1 MRPTMPCGVPVPVK
15 SATAM
20 LGQTRF
26 ALGPRHLS
34 APLAPF
40 SATTSYAPQTTSGFP
55 SPSKSTTA
63 GDEYQPVSQYG
74 PERQPPYCHMRT
86 GALTLAVVKLAV
98 TVVLAVRVRLH
109 GVVPE
114 QPPPLQPVNVDPLAG
129 VAVRIT
135 TVPLV

>member
-1 MRPTMPCGVPVPVK
+1 
-15 SATAM
+15 
-20 LGQTRF
+20 
-26 ALGPRHLS
+26 
-34 APLAPF
+34 
-40 SATTSYAPQTTSGFP
+40 
-55 SPSKSTTA
+55 
-63 GDEYQPVSQYG
+63 
-74 PERQPPYCHMRT
+74 MRT

-109 GVVPE
+109 GLVPE